1 MNATIPHYA
10 LYGDPAQPGGCHSFN
25 FEWIPE
31 RSGPN
36 NWDIKPHL
44 HEAFLQILY
53 LRRGDGEVLL
63 DDARWPLKA
72 PCVVVIPAQTVHGLH
87 FSERVDGPVVTAAQA
102 PLESVAGLLMP
113 ELMSVIRKPAVLT
126 LDAGTR
132 HARALMPLFLAIER
146 EARTDASG
154 QLAVGMSLLTALL
167 VQIARLRSVHEA
179 VPPAASSRKAAQ
191 IERFRTLVDER
202 FRTRAPVDW
211 YAGELGITA
220 GQLSRLCREALGLS
234 SLDVINA
241 RIVREAQR
249 ELVYTTKSVKQLA
262 AALGFDDE
270 AYFARFFKKHT
281 GQSPTAFRDEVIR
294 QMRFAD
300 DS

>member
-10 LYGDPAQPGGCHSFN
+10 LYGDLAQPGWCHSFN

-53 LRRGDGEVLL
+53 LRQGEGEVLL
-63 DDARWPLKA
+63 DNARWPLKA
-72 PCVVVIPAQTVHGLH
+72 PCLVVIPAQTVHGFH
-87 FSERVDGPVVTAAQA
+87 FSERVDGPVVTAAQT
-102 PLESVAGLLMP
+102 PLESLAGLLMP
-113 ELMSVIRKPAVLT
+113 ELMNVIRKPAVLT
-126 LDAGTR
+126 LDDNTR
-132 HARALMPLFLAIER
+132 HAGALMPLFLAIER

-167 VQIARLRSVHEA
+167 VQVARLSSALEPMPLA
-179 VPPAASSRKAAQ
+179 TSSRKATQ
-191 IERFRTLVDER
+191 IERFRALVDER

-220 GQLSRLCREALGLS
+220 GQLSRLCRETLGLS

-249 ELVYTTKSVKQLA
+249 ELVYTAKSVKQLA

-270 AYFARFFKKHT
+270 AYFARFFKKHA
-281 GQSPTAFRDEVIR
+281 GQSPSAFREEAIR
-294 QMRFAD
+294 QMRLPD
-300 DS
+300 TP

>member
-1 MNATIPHYA
+1 MNTTIPHYA
-10 LYGDPAQPGGCHSFN
+10 LYGDLAQPGWCHSFN

-53 LRRGDGEVLL
+53 LRQGEGEVLL
-63 DDARWPLKA
+63 DNARWPLKA
-72 PCVVVIPAQTVHGLH
+72 PCLVVIPAQTVHGFH
-87 FSERVDGPVVTAAQA
+87 FSERVDGPVVTAAQT
-102 PLESVAGLLMP
+102 PLESLAGLLMP
-113 ELMSVIRKPAVLT
+113 ELMNVIRKPVVLA
-126 LDAGTR
+126 LADNTR
-132 HARALMPLFLAIER
+132 HAGALMPLFLAIER

-154 QLAVGMSLLTALL
+154 QLAAGMSLLTALL
-167 VQIARLRSVHEA
+167 VQVARLSSA
-179 VPPAASSRKAAQ
+179 LAPMPLATSSRKTTQ
-191 IERFRTLVDER
+191 IERFRALVDER

-220 GQLSRLCREALGLS
+220 GQLSRLCRETLGLS

-249 ELVYTTKSVKQLA
+249 ELVYTSKSVKQLA

-270 AYFARFFKKHT
+270 AYFARFFKKHS
-281 GQSPTAFRDEVIR
+281 GQSPSAFREEAIR
-294 QMRFAD
+294 QMRLPD
-300 DS
+300 TP